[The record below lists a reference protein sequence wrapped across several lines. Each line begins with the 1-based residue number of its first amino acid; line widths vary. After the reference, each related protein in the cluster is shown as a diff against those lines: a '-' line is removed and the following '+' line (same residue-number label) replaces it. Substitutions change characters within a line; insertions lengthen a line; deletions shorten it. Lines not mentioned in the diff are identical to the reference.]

1 MAECAKECDLEL
13 DCMAIYRNQN
23 NGYCYMRSTVTGKP
37 VKNAAY
43 GFHRRFCSEKGQYWT
58 NCCILFIPNS
68 FKIYINSYK

>member
-43 GFHRRFCSEKGQYWT
+43 GFHRRFCSEKKAK
-58 NCCILFIPNS
+58 N
-68 FKIYINSYK
+68 